1 MVDMAYPGGISLGEM
16 VKTSVKKP
24 LLASRK
30 NCTGC
35 MACVDACPH
44 DALSAHIA
52 SDGHIYPLFHPERCI
67 RCNRCTK
74 TCPVINR
81 YDHER
86 KGCSQLYVAWANDAN
101 LRMHSSS
108 GGVFAAVAT
117 EILKENGCVV
127 GAVMDGFDVRHRL
140 IEKLEELPLLQGSK
154 YQQGDLTGIY
164 RKVEVCLKQGRKVL
178 FSGTGCQVGALYT
191 YLGRKIDYT
200 GLLFTTDLICAG
212 FPSVFPLRCFL
223 KNEPYTIKSLTYRD
237 KSDGWYNDKQKRISS
252 QNISILTETNQRIKY
267 SGDLIYTVFSSHLLN
282 RTSCLNCRFAKAY
295 RRSDLTLADFWGDK
309 DYPEEH
315 YKGLSAVVVHSP
327 EGERL
332 LSESNVTFHRTSWN
346 KFLPYNHR
354 MVNGRFRFLNLHPG
368 RIFAPFFFSHC
379 SYGVLKQLYAV
390 VPVTWRWFPYRVWH
404 GVIMRL
410 SKIGSRR
417 KVKKALE
424 NMEA

>member
-1 MVDMAYPGGISLGEM
+1 MVDMAYPGELSPCEM

-30 NCTGC
+30 SCTGC

-86 KGCSQLYVAWANDAN
+86 KGCSQLYIAWANDTN
-101 LRMHSSS
+101 LRMLSSS

-117 EILKENGCVV
+117 VILKENGCVA

-140 IEKLEELPLLQGSK
+140 IDKLEELPLLQGSK

-178 FSGTGCQVGALYT
+178 FSGTGCQVGALYS
-191 YLGRKIDYT
+191 YLSTKKYSGKLITIDVVC
-200 GLLFTTDLICAG
+200 GG
-212 FPSVFPLRCFL
+212 FPSLLPLRALIRYEDTLVAVRSF
-223 KNEPYTIKSLTYRD
+223 RD
-237 KSDGWYNDKQKRISS
+237 KSSGWRSHGYTYALNMVDCRGDEVNYGYK
-252 QNISILTETNQRIKY
+252 NIVIET
-267 SGDLIYTVFSSHLLN
+267 FSSHVMN
-282 RTSCLNCRFAKAY
+282 RPSCCDCHFAKAY

-354 MVNGRFRFLNLHPG
+354 MINGRFRFLNLHPA

-390 VPVTWRWFPYRVWH
+390 VPVTWRWFPYRAWH

-417 KVKKALE
+417 KVKKALK
-424 NMEA
+424 NMET